1 MECAFGVL
9 QKCWAIIRQPAR
21 QWERE
26 EIGDI
31 MYACIILHNMII
43 EDEREETLDYNYEER
58 RTTQQIH
65 GLAQGPIHGFSVVLE
80 KNKEIRE
87 RTTHRKLKADLVQH
101 IW

>member
-1 MECAFGVL
+1 MLF
-9 QKCWAIIRQPAR
+9 RS
-21 QWERE
+21 
-26 EIGDI
+26 
-31 MYACIILHNMII
+31 I
-43 EDEREETLDYNYEER
+43 EDVREETLDYNYEER

-101 IW
+101 IWQRFN